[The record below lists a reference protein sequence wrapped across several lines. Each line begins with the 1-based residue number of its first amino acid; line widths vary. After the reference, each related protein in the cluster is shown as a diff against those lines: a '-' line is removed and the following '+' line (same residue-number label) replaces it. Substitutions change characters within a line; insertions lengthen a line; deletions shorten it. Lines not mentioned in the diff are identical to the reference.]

1 MVGDSLL
8 KKTLVLVSRT
18 FFQIHKENVL
28 VTCYSTRHNAALDV
42 FPSLKTEDKAK
53 GKHDYSPVKQS
64 MEYSILGD
72 REII

>member
-1 MVGDSLL
+1 MVGGSLL

-18 FFQIHKENVL
+18 FSQIHKENVL
-28 VTCYSTRHNAALDV
+28 VTCYSALHNAALDV